1 VEGLIAL
8 QKAAAR
14 SETSG
19 HFGQAMTNIILFETA
34 RENAGLLRANASSLL
49 EKDSALN
56 GAQLKKVILLEA
68 NVSSNIA
75 SPALAISET
84 INTQLKSMQTRE
96 SWNQVDEYF
105 SSIILQATKGQFGIE
120 GKKFWDAIS
129 MKINDVA
136 EITQLSLEEI
146 SLSVPAELSTRRKFL
161 SGALIGSIILSIGI
175 VLLIITFSRGILIPI
190 NRSALILKDV
200 SEGEGDLTKRLE
212 VLGSDEIGKMSIYF
226 NQFIGKLQFIIGAV
240 SQNAESVAAAATE
253 LSAISTQ
260 IAAGSEELSTQISTV
275 SSATNHA
282 TENVNSISAAA
293 EEMSSSSH
301 SVAAA
306 IEQMSASLN
315 DVARNCQKESQIA
328 AEANQYAKKSSQV
341 MDQLGT
347 AAKSIGK
354 VVVVISDI
362 ANQTNLLALN
372 ASIEAAS
379 AGDAGKGFSVVA
391 NEVKALSQKTARAT
405 MEIEKQIAEM
415 QSNAE
420 SAILSIEA
428 VSRII
433 EDVNAISQTIV
444 SAVEEQSAT
453 VNEISRNIVGVSAG
467 ATQVSK
473 NVSESAMG
481 LSEVASTISGVNA
494 GVAETAHG
502 TQQVKTSAN
511 ELSLLSEKLKE
522 LLSQFKI

>member
-1 VEGLIAL
+1 
-8 QKAAAR
+8 
-14 SETSG
+14 
-19 HFGQAMTNIILFETA
+19 
-34 RENAGLLRANASSLL
+34 
-49 EKDSALN
+49 
-56 GAQLKKVILLEA
+56 
-68 NVSSNIA
+68 
-75 SPALAISET
+75 
-84 INTQLKSMQTRE
+84 
-96 SWNQVDEYF
+96 
-105 SSIILQATKGQFGIE
+105 
-120 GKKFWDAIS
+120 
-129 MKINDVA
+129 
-136 EITQLSLEEI
+136 
-146 SLSVPAELSTRRKFL
+146 
-161 SGALIGSIILSIGI
+161 
-175 VLLIITFSRGILIPI
+175 
-190 NRSALILKDV
+190 
-200 SEGEGDLTKRLE
+200 
-212 VLGSDEIGKMSIYF
+212 
-226 NQFIGKLQFIIGAV
+226 
-240 SQNAESVAAAATE
+240 
-253 LSAISTQ
+253 
-260 IAAGSEELSTQISTV
+260 
-275 SSATNHA
+275 
-282 TENVNSISAAA
+282 
-293 EEMSSSSH
+293 MSSSSQ